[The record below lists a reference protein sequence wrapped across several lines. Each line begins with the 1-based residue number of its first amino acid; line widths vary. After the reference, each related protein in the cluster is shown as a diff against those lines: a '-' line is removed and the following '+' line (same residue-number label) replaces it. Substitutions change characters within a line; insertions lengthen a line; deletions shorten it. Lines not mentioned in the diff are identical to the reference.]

1 MIVTDIAEQS
11 ASKVKIEIDGAF
23 AFVLYKGE
31 LRKYGI
37 KSGEPIPDAV
47 YEELTVRV
55 LPKRATLRCMNLLKS
70 RDYTVAQLKTKLKQG
85 GYPEAAMESAI
96 AYVASYGY
104 VDDLRYAEEFIRC
117 SQETKSRR
125 RIDCDLQ
132 RKGISPDTVK
142 QAWENWQKQG
152 NAQDEEEQIRRLL
165 AKKHYDGE
173 HADRKETQ
181 KIYAFLARRGFDLEN
196 IRKVLF
202 TST

>member
-37 KSGEPIPDAV
+37 KSGETIPDTV
-47 YEELTVRV
+47 YEELTRHV
-55 LPKRATLRCMNLLKS
+55 LPKRAMLRCMNLLKS
-70 RDYTVAQLKTKLKQG
+70 RDYTVAQLKTKLRQG
-85 GYPEAAMESAI
+85 GYPEASIESAI

-132 RKGISPDTVK
+132 RKGINPDTVK

-165 AKKHYDGE
+165 AKKHYDGA
-173 HADRKETQ
+173 HADRKEMQ

>member
-11 ASKVKIEIDGAF
+11 ASKVKIEIDGEF

-37 KSGEPIPDAV
+37 KSGEPIPAAV
-47 YEELTVRV
+47 YEEITLRV
-55 LPKRATLRCMNLLKS
+55 LPKRAALRCMNLLKS
-70 RDYTVAQLKTKLKQG
+70 RDYTVAQLRTKLRQG
-85 GYPEAAMESAI
+85 GYPETAMESAI
-96 AYVASYGY
+96 AYVASFGY

-165 AKKHYDGE
+165 AKKHYDRE
-173 HADRKETQ
+173 HADRKEMQ